1 MGKIKLAIFSIL
13 CLLQLSTLAAD
24 TTVNAKLLKTIG
36 GNYTDFSIDN
46 LGNTYLITSSNQI
59 KKFNEKF
66 DSVAVFN
73 DVKRYGSIYS
83 VDVSNPLKV
92 LVYYKDFLTVVILD
106 RFLNARNTIDLRKQG
121 IVQAKTIC
129 QSYDNN
135 IWVFDELDA
144 KIKKVDDNG
153 KLLLES
159 TDLRMVFDEVP
170 NPSQMIDADG
180 MLYLYNDKRGFTV
193 FDYYGAM
200 KGNHPFINW
209 KDVQVQSKFLMGR
222 DSNYFYKAQPQQLKE
237 TRVKANIN
245 LHNANKAL
253 TNVGLLYV
261 LRKDGLEVYS
271 LSGQ

>member
-1 MGKIKLAIFSIL
+1 MGKIKFTIFSIL
-13 CLLQLSTLAAD
+13 YLLQLSTLAAD
-24 TTVNAKLLKTIG
+24 TTLNAKLIKTIS
-36 GNYTDFSIDN
+36 GNFSDFSVDN
-46 LGNTYLITSSNQI
+46 LGNIYLITSSNQI
-59 KKFNEKF
+59 KKLDEKF
-66 DSVAVFN
+66 DSVGVFN

-121 IVQAKTIC
+121 IVQAKAIC

-180 MLYLYNDKRGFTV
+180 MLYLYNNKRGFTV
-193 FDYYGAM
+193 FDYYGAV
-200 KGNHPFINW
+200 KGSYSFMNW
-209 KDVQVQSKFLMGR
+209 RDVQVQSKFLMGR
-222 DSNYFYKAQPQQLKE
+222 DSNYFYKAQPQQLQEKRFK
-237 TRVKANIN
+237 TNIN
-245 LHNANKAL
+245 LQYASRAL

-261 LRKDGLEVYS
+261 LRKEGLEIYS
-271 LSGQ
+271 MATQ